1 MRFSTLHG
9 PGFFHHG
16 FFHDHF
22 YLGHDVYDETGIH
35 RGWLAAV
42 GILFI
47 LLGAVGLG
55 TAALMTLASV
65 LFFGALAIV
74 GGIVQLLQSL
84 TSHGRRNQ
92 VVGAVIGAL
101 YVSAGFLIFYNPV
114 VSSMVLTLFLAG
126 TLVALGA
133 ARIAFSMQYRNN
145 IYWTWSM
152 ISGIIS
158 IVLGVLI
165 VAQWPITALW
175 VIGLFVSLEMI
186 FHGAAALGLSMK
198 KGFLT

>member
-1 MRFSTLHG
+1 MRFSTPHG

-16 FFHDHF
+16 FFQEHF
-22 YLGHDVYDETGIH
+22 FLGPDVYDETGVH

-47 LLGAVGLG
+47 LLGVVGLG
-55 TAALMTLASV
+55 TATLMTLATV
-65 LFFGALAIV
+65 LFFGALAII
-74 GGIVQLLQSL
+74 GGIVQLLQSF
-84 TSHGRRNQ
+84 TSHGRRNK
-92 VVGAVIGAL
+92 VVGGVIGAL
-101 YVSAGFLIFYNPV
+101 YVVAGLLIFYNPV
-114 VSSMVLTLFLAG
+114 ASSMVLTLFLAG
-126 TLVALGA
+126 TLIALGA

-145 IYWTWSM
+145 VYWTWSM
-152 ISGIIS
+152 ISGVIS
-158 IVLGVLI
+158 IVLGALI
-165 VAQWPITALW
+165 IAQWPITSLW

>member
-1 MRFSTLHG
+1 MRFSTPHG

-16 FFHDHF
+16 FFQEHF
-22 YLGHDVYDETGIH
+22 FLGSDVYDETGVH

-47 LLGAVGLG
+47 LLGVVGLG
-55 TAALMTLASV
+55 TATLMTLASV
-65 LFFGALAIV
+65 LFFAALAVV
-74 GGIVQLLQSL
+74 GGAVQLLQSF
-84 TSHGRRNQ
+84 TWHGRRNK
-92 VVGAVIGAL
+92 VVGAALGAL
-101 YVSAGFLIFYNPV
+101 YIAAGLLIFYNPV
-114 VSSMVLTLFLAG
+114 VSSMILTLSLAG
-126 TLVALGA
+126 TLVALGV

-145 IYWTWSM
+145 VYWTWSM

-158 IVLGVLI
+158 IALGVLI
-165 VAQWPITALW
+165 AAQWPITAFW

>member
-1 MRFSTLHG
+1 MRFSTSHG
-9 PGFFHHG
+9 PGFFQHG

-22 YLGHDVYDETGIH
+22 YSGQDVYDETGIH

-47 LLGAVGLG
+47 LLGVVGLG
-55 TAALMTLASV
+55 AATLMTLASV
-65 LFFGALAIV
+65 LLFGALAIV
-74 GGIVQLLQSL
+74 GGIVQLLQSF
-84 TSHGRRNQ
+84 TSHGQRNKAI
-92 VVGAVIGAL
+92 GAAIGAL
-101 YVSAGFLIFYNPV
+101 YLFAGLLIFYNPV
-114 VSSMVLTLFLAG
+114 ASSLVLTLFLAG
-126 TLVALGA
+126 TLIALGA

-158 IVLGVLI
+158 IMLGLLI
-165 VAQWPITALW
+165 VAQWPIAALW

-186 FHGAAALGLSMK
+186 FHGAAAVGLSMK